1 MRGTLAVSLTMMLLV
16 GVAIAQGSKEQQVRK
31 SIDEQYKAVVDKD
44 AATLNRLYADDYMR
58 IGTSGETLSKAEVI
72 KILVGGDFTVTHTE
86 LSDLKFRLYGDVAVV
101 TGVSTFTGM
110 LKGEDAQTHNDRFTQ
125 VWVKRNGGWQMTL
138 QQRSNMDNNKAP
150 SK

>member
-16 GVAIAQGSKEQQVRK
+16 GVAIAQSSEEQQVRK

-138 QQRSNMDNNKAP
+138 QHRSNMDNNKAP